1 MAISLQKGQRVDLTK
16 GNPGL
21 SKILVGLGWDPV
33 QAGKSGGGGLFG
45 GLFGGGGAGG
55 GANVDCDASVIM
67 LGANDKIQNNK
78 DVIYF
83 GNLRS
88 ADGSVQHSGDNLT
101 GDGDGDDEQVMIDLS
116 RVPASVQKLVFV
128 VNIYD
133 CVKRKQHFGMIR
145 NAFIRVVNPSNN
157 NELIRY
163 NLSDDYSG
171 QTSLVVGEIYRHNTE
186 WKFAAVGTGTTA
198 ASLSEVV
205 RSYS

>member
-21 SKILVGLGWDPV
+21 SKIMVGLGWDPV
-33 QAGKSGGGGLFG
+33 QSGKSGGGGLFG

-83 GNLRS
+83 GNLKS
-88 ADGSVQHSGDNLT
+88 NDGSVQHSGDNLT
-101 GDGDGDDEQVMIDLS
+101 GDGDGDDEQVMVDLS
-116 RVPASVQKLVFV
+116 RVPQSVQKLVFV